1 MSEKCPYCGKLF
13 ENTKALGSH
22 IHYNHE
28 TQSWASLRQKR
39 SENEKGQFKQLLDS
53 CLTDR
58 GLPKPRQM
66 DNVLKELI
74 AQNKV
79 VVEKNH
85 YRLTYSGFTKSIVP
99 NRGKFL
105 RDNQRMEHL
114 IQLTKQR
121 GGS

>member
-1 MSEKCPYCGKLF
+1 MTLHEDWEILRAKLITLLAI
-13 ENTKALGSH
+13 NILQPVQLK
-22 IHYNHE
+22 
-28 TQSWASLRQKR
+28 SLRRKLQP
-39 SENEKGQFKQLLDS
+39 QI
-53 CLTDR
+53 
-58 GLPKPRQM
+58 KPIKIK
-66 DNVLKELI
+66 NILKELI

-79 VVEKNH
+79 AVEKDY
-85 YRLTYSGFTKSIVP
+85 YRLTYSGIKSIVP

>member
-1 MSEKCPYCGKLF
+1 MALNEDWDIVRAKLVTLLAINIF
-13 ENTKALGSH
+13 QPVELKSLKKRLKPH
-22 IHYNHE
+22 I
-28 TQSWASLRQKR
+28 
-39 SENEKGQFKQLLDS
+39 
-53 CLTDR
+53 
-58 GLPKPRQM
+58 KPRLM
-66 DNVLKELI
+66 NNILKELI

-79 VVEKNH
+79 AVEKNH
-85 YRLTYSGFTKSIVP
+85 YRLTYNGMNKFIVP

>member
-1 MSEKCPYCGKLF
+1 MALNEEWDVVRAKLVTLLAINIMQPV
-13 ENTKALGSH
+13 ELESLKKRLKPH
-22 IHYNHE
+22 I
-28 TQSWASLRQKR
+28 
-39 SENEKGQFKQLLDS
+39 
-53 CLTDR
+53 
-58 GLPKPRQM
+58 KPRLM
-66 DNVLKELI
+66 NNILKELI

-79 VVEKNH
+79 AVEKKH

>member
-1 MSEKCPYCGKLF
+1 MTLHQERDILHAKLVTLLTINIMQPI
-13 ENTKALGSH
+13 ELESLKKRLKPH
-22 IHYNHE
+22 I
-28 TQSWASLRQKR
+28 
-39 SENEKGQFKQLLDS
+39 
-53 CLTDR
+53 
-58 GLPKPRQM
+58 KPRLM
-66 DNVLKELI
+66 NNILKELI

-79 VVEKNH
+79 TVEKNH
-85 YRLTYSGFTKSIVP
+85 YRLTYSGFNKSIVP

>member
-1 MSEKCPYCGKLF
+1 MAINEEWDVVRAKIVTLLAINIMQPVELESLKKRLKP
-13 ENTKALGSH
+13 H
-22 IHYNHE
+22 I
-28 TQSWASLRQKR
+28 
-39 SENEKGQFKQLLDS
+39 
-53 CLTDR
+53 
-58 GLPKPRQM
+58 KPRQIN
-66 DNVLKELI
+66 NVLKELI

-79 VVEKNH
+79 TVEKKH

>member
-1 MSEKCPYCGKLF
+1 MALNEDWDIVRAKLVTLLAINIF
-13 ENTKALGSH
+13 QPVELESLKKRLKPH
-22 IHYNHE
+22 IK
-28 TQSWASLRQKR
+28 LRQM
-39 SENEKGQFKQLLDS
+39 N
-53 CLTDR
+53 
-58 GLPKPRQM
+58 
-66 DNVLKELI
+66 NVLKELI

-79 VVEKNH
+79 AVEKEH
-85 YRLTYSGFTKSIVP
+85 YRLTYNGFTKSIVP

>member
-1 MSEKCPYCGKLF
+1 MALNKDWDIVRAKLVTLLAINVLQPV
-13 ENTKALGSH
+13 ELESLKRKLKPH
-22 IHYNHE
+22 IE
-28 TQSWASLRQKR
+28 T
-39 SENEKGQFKQLLDS
+39 
-53 CLTDR
+53 
-58 GLPKPRQM
+58 RQM
-66 DNVLKELI
+66 TKVLKELI

-79 VVEKNH
+79 TVEKQH
-85 YRLTYSGFTKSIVP
+85 YRLTYNGFTKSVVP

>member
-1 MSEKCPYCGKLF
+1 MTLYDDWDIVRAKLVTLLVINIF
-13 ENTKALGSH
+13 QPVELKSLKRILKPH
-22 IHYNHE
+22 IE
-28 TQSWASLRQKR
+28 
-39 SENEKGQFKQLLDS
+39 
-53 CLTDR
+53 
-58 GLPKPRQM
+58 PRQM
-66 DNVLKELI
+66 NNVLKELI

-79 VVEKNH
+79 ALEKKH

>member
-1 MSEKCPYCGKLF
+1 MTLYNDWDIVRAKLVTLLAINVLQPV
-13 ENTKALGSH
+13 ELK
-22 IHYNHE
+22 
-28 TQSWASLRQKR
+28 SLKR
-39 SENEKGQFKQLLDS
+39 KL
-53 CLTDR
+53 
-58 GLPKPRQM
+58 KPHVESRQM

-79 VVEKNH
+79 AVEKKH

>member
-1 MSEKCPYCGKLF
+1 MALQEDWDILRAKLVILLAINIF
-13 ENTKALGSH
+13 QPIELESLKRKLKPH
-22 IHYNHE
+22 IEPH
-28 TQSWASLRQKR
+28 
-39 SENEKGQFKQLLDS
+39 
-53 CLTDR
+53 
-58 GLPKPRQM
+58 QM

-79 VVEKNH
+79 AVEKNH

>member
-1 MSEKCPYCGKLF
+1 MALQEDWDVVRAKLVTLLAINVLQPVELKF
-13 ENTKALGSH
+13 LKRKLKPHIESH
-22 IHYNHE
+22 
-28 TQSWASLRQKR
+28 QV
-39 SENEKGQFKQLLDS
+39 
-53 CLTDR
+53 
-58 GLPKPRQM
+58 
-66 DNVLKELI
+66 DNILKELI

-79 VVEKNH
+79 AVEKKH
-85 YRLTYSGFTKSIVP
+85 YRLTYSGYTKSIVP

>member
-1 MSEKCPYCGKLF
+1 M
-13 ENTKALGSH
+13 ALH
-22 IHYNHE
+22 KDWDILRARLVTLLAINIFQPVE
-28 TQSWASLRQKR
+28 LKSLKKR
-39 SENEKGQFKQLLDS
+39 LKPHVAPHQL
-53 CLTDR
+53 
-58 GLPKPRQM
+58 
-66 DNVLKELI
+66 DNILKELI

-79 VVEKNH
+79 AVDKKH
-85 YRLTYSGFTKSIVP
+85 YRLTYSGFIKSIIP

>member
-1 MSEKCPYCGKLF
+1 MTLHEDWDTVRAKLVTLLAINIF
-13 ENTKALGSH
+13 QPIELESLKKRLKPH
-22 IHYNHE
+22 IE
-28 TQSWASLRQKR
+28 
-39 SENEKGQFKQLLDS
+39 
-53 CLTDR
+53 
-58 GLPKPRQM
+58 PRQI

-79 VVEKNH
+79 AVERKH

-99 NRGKFL
+99 NRGRFL
-105 RDNQRMEHL
+105 RDSQRMEHL

>member
-1 MSEKCPYCGKLF
+1 MALNKDWDIVRAKLF
-13 ENTKALGSH
+13 TLLAINILQPVELK
-22 IHYNHE
+22 
-28 TQSWASLRQKR
+28 SLEKR
-39 SENEKGQFKQLLDS
+39 LK
-53 CLTDR
+53 
-58 GLPKPRQM
+58 PYIKPRQI

-79 VVEKNH
+79 AVEKQH
-85 YRLTYSGFTKSIVP
+85 YRLTYSGFAKSIVP

-105 RDNQRMEHL
+105 RDYQRMEHL

>member
-1 MSEKCPYCGKLF
+1 MTLHDDWDIVRAKLVTLLAINVLQPVELKF
-13 ENTKALGSH
+13 LKRKLKPH
-22 IHYNHE
+22 IARH
-28 TQSWASLRQKR
+28 
-39 SENEKGQFKQLLDS
+39 QL
-53 CLTDR
+53 
-58 GLPKPRQM
+58 
-66 DNVLKELI
+66 DNILKELI

-79 VVEKNH
+79 AVEKKH
-85 YRLTYSGFTKSIVP
+85 YRLKYSGLTKSIVP

>member
-1 MSEKCPYCGKLF
+1 MTPQQEWNIVHAKLVTLLAINVLQPV
-13 ENTKALGSH
+13 ELKYLRKKLKPH
-22 IHYNHE
+22 VR
-28 TQSWASLRQKR
+28 LRQ
-39 SENEKGQFKQLLDS
+39 LDII
-53 CLTDR
+53 
-58 GLPKPRQM
+58 
-66 DNVLKELI
+66 LKELI

-79 VVEKNH
+79 AVEKQH
-85 YRLTYSGFTKSIVP
+85 YRLTYNAFTKSIVL

>member
-1 MSEKCPYCGKLF
+1 MALNEDWDILHAKLVTLLAINIF
-13 ENTKALGSH
+13 QPVELKSLKKRLKPH
-22 IHYNHE
+22 I
-28 TQSWASLRQKR
+28 
-39 SENEKGQFKQLLDS
+39 
-53 CLTDR
+53 
-58 GLPKPRQM
+58 KPGQM

-79 VVEKNH
+79 AVEQKH